1 MLAFTGTLRDLNIN
15 ISTVKALISPLYLRL
30 TLIVIKTNSVTSMNS
45 STLKLELDVTC
56 LK

>member
-15 ISTVKALISPLYLRL
+15 IRTVKALISPLYLRL

-45 STLKLELDVTC
+45 STLK
-56 LK
+56 

>member
-15 ISTVKALISPLYLRL
+15 IRTVKALISPLYLRL